1 MKRLMGPE
9 QLAQLQERN
18 KRTRAR
24 KLDAETAGAIVGK
37 TRAATKALVG
47 SEDVDED
54 DNPLI
59 EDYFQE
65 SMICCIRTKTT
76 IKEQNHYK
84 AKSKTTAPFLNR
96 EIKVLRRFAMDVIE
110 R

>member
-1 MKRLMGPE
+1 MGPE

-65 SMICCIRTKTT
+65 STKKGKKIVEIRQIILTC
-76 IKEQNHYK
+76 
-84 AKSKTTAPFLNR
+84 L
-96 EIKVLRRFAMDVIE
+96 
-110 R
+110 